1 MNYYTIVLYKS
12 SIRVDRKY
20 KSQDQDLKWH
30 PMRRKFFSSSET
42 TKLIGK
48 YVSKFRMTRKQRG
61 NLANEHN
68 SR

>member
-42 TKLIGK
+42 TNLIEPKLYKNNNWMVVQKI
-48 YVSKFRMTRKQRG
+48 FIFPDI
-61 NLANEHN
+61 
-68 SR
+68 